1 LQKYDVKRKSSLDP
15 QSLELKQ
22 AASNGDLARVRALVK
37 AGADVN
43 ATDEYGSGTLLT
55 FHPVVMEY
63 LLSKGADPNRQT
75 NESGDPVL
83 CGVAYFNNVECVR
96 LLLQAGADPNALVNG
111 TAETAL
117 HGCIIGLG
125 KSVTV
130 SDCHAVVKLLIE
142 HGADPNR
149 RTIPGVETLAF
160 WRDVRTRGETPL
172 HRAAAY
178 ASEETIRFLLD
189 AGADKTIR
197 DANGDSPQSWASWHW
212 RPKPLI
218 DLLDPREAT

>member
-1 LQKYDVKRKSSLDP
+1 MESR
-15 QSLELKQ
+15 SLELKQ
-22 AASNGDLARVRALVK
+22 AASSGDLARVRALVE

-43 ATDEYGSGTLLT
+43 ATDNYGSGTLLT
-55 FHPVVMEY
+55 FYPAVMEY

-75 NESGDPVL
+75 NESGDPIL

-125 KSVTV
+125 QNVTA

-149 RTIPGVETLAF
+149 RTIPGVETSAF

-178 ASEETIRFLLD
+178 ASEETVKFLLD
-189 AGADKTIR
+189 AGADKKIR

-218 DLLDPREAT
+218 DLLDPRETT

>member
-1 LQKYDVKRKSSLDP
+1 MEPR
-15 QSLELKQ
+15 SLELKQ
-22 AASNGDLARVRALVK
+22 AASSGDLARVRALVE
-37 AGADVN
+37 AGVDVN
-43 ATDEYGSGTLLT
+43 ATDKYGSGTLLT
-55 FHPVVMEY
+55 FHPAVMEY

-96 LLLQAGADPNALVNG
+96 LLLQAGADPNALVND

-117 HGCIIGLG
+117 HGCVIGLG
-125 KSVTV
+125 SNVTA
-130 SDCHAVVKLLIE
+130 SDCHAVVRLLIE

-149 RTIPGVETLAF
+149 RTVPGVATAAF

-178 ASEETIRFLLD
+178 ASEETVKFLLD

-212 RPKPLI
+212 RPKSLI
-218 DLLDPREAT
+218 DLLNPREAT

>member
-1 LQKYDVKRKSSLDP
+1 MDVIGLK
-15 QSLELKQ
+15 LKQ
-22 AASNGDLARVRALVK
+22 ACSEGDLARVRALVEE
-37 AGADVN
+37 GADVN
-43 ATDEYGSGTLLT
+43 AMDKYGSGTLLT
-55 FHPVVMEY
+55 FHPAVMGY

-75 NESGDPVL
+75 NESGDPIL
-83 CGVAYFNNVECVR
+83 CGIAYFNNVECVR

-117 HGCIIGLG
+117 HVCVIGLG
-125 KSVTV
+125 HNVTP
-130 SDCHAVVKLLIE
+130 SDRQEVVKMLIQY
-142 HGADPNR
+142 GADPNR
-149 RTIPGVETLAF
+149 RTIPRVQTLAF

-178 ASEETIRFLLD
+178 ASEETVKFLLD
-189 AGADKTIR
+189 SGANKGIR

-218 DLLDPREAT
+218 DLLAPQGAT